1 MFRSPYLLATLQ
13 ETYLIVTYR
22 HGNETSTVRAITL
35 NSDWEFVTITC
46 GPDAR
51 DLKVYLSKV
60 EVNDTGSNF
69 TQDAWSSLAEFEA
82 ANASFQVF
90 TTEGSANVTSLDVRQ
105 IRITDLR
112 IYYDALSPEDVER
125 VYTSELG
132 ETIICRILLNAC
144 YTE

>member
-22 HGNETSTVRAITL
+22 HGNETSTVRAITS